1 MSTEEQ
7 EEVKCPPQGLPQYM
21 GTFADLMALL
31 MCFFVLLL
39 SFSEMDVQ
47 KYKQVAG
54 SMAAAFGVQQKIKAK
69 DIPKGTSI
77 IAQEFSPGK
86 PQPTLI
92 TVINQETLNTDRQTL
107 DFSDKQGTD
116 DGEGA
121 EDNAEETDSESDETL
136 QINNTFTITSE
147 SKEPTEETEAL
158 AIEIAQRMKDELDSG
173 QIEIV
178 AQGKFLVFRIREQ
191 GSFGGGEAKIKS
203 SFLPVLKK
211 IREILVGTTGRI
223 SVAGHTDNRP
233 IYTKQFP
240 SNWELSGARAA
251 TVARELL
258 STNELER
265 NRFHIIGHADTLPV
279 RDNDSREN
287 RAYNRRV
294 EIIIVQGDQVVGSEI
309 GLTNENNQATKPAI
323 PPQDNNQ

>member
-1 MSTEEQ
+1 MSEEEH
-7 EEVKCPPQGLPQYM
+7 EEVICPPEGLPAYM

-39 SFSEMDVQ
+39 SFSEMDVL

-54 SMAAAFGVQQKIKAK
+54 SMKAAFGVQNKVEAK

-92 TVINQETLNTDRQTL
+92 TAINQQTIDTDRQTL
-107 DFSDKQGTD
+107 DFSEGQG
-116 DGEGA
+116 
-121 EDNAEETDSESDETL
+121 EDDSEGEDDESSDSTDEDAL
-136 QINNTFTITSE
+136 QINPTYIITSE
-147 SKEPTEETEAL
+147 SKEPTPETEAL
-158 AIEIAQRMKDELDSG
+158 ALEIAQQMADELDSG

-178 AQGKFLVFRIREQ
+178 AQGKYLVFRIREQ
-191 GSFGGGEAKIKS
+191 GSFGSGEALIKS

-211 IREILVGTTGRI
+211 IRNILKDTSGRI
-223 SVAGHTDNRP
+223 TVAGHTDNRP
-233 IYTKQFP
+233 IYTKRFP

-258 STNELER
+258 ASKELER
-265 NRFHIIGHADTLPV
+265 KRFSIIGHADTIPIKE
-279 RDNDSREN
+279 NDTRAN

-294 EIIIVQGDQVVGSEI
+294 EIIIIQGQQVVGSEI
-309 GLTNENNQATKPAI
+309 GLVNDKIKSNQTPPENKN
-323 PPQDNNQ
+323 

>member
-1 MSTEEQ
+1 MSDEDFEEK
-7 EEVKCPPQGLPQYM
+7 KCPPEGLPAYM

-39 SFSEMDVQ
+39 SFSEMDVL

-54 SMAAAFGVQQKIKAK
+54 SMRAAFGVQNKVEAK

-92 TVINQETLNTDRQTL
+92 TAVNQETINTDKQTL
-107 DFSDKQGTD
+107 DFSEGQGED
-116 DGEGA
+116 SGEG
-121 EDNAEETDSESDETL
+121 EETSDSDSESVTVEPVYIIES
-136 QINNTFTITSE
+136 Q
-147 SKEPTEETEAL
+147 SKEPTPETEAL
-158 AIEIAQRMKDELDSG
+158 ALKIAQEMKDELDSG

-178 AQGKFLVFRIREQ
+178 AQGKYLVFRIREQ
-191 GSFGGGEAKIKS
+191 GSFGSGEAKIKR

-211 IREILVGTTGRI
+211 IRNLLRDTSGRI
-223 SVAGHTDNRP
+223 TIAGHTDNRP

-258 STNELER
+258 ATSELDR
-265 NRFHIIGHADTLPV
+265 KRFSVIGHAETIPIG
-279 RDNDSREN
+279 DNDTRTS

-294 EIIIVQGDQVVGSEI
+294 EIIIVQGAQVIGSQI
-309 GLTNENNQATKPAI
+309 GLTDESKPRQPDVTKSENQ
-323 PPQDNNQ
+323 

>member
-1 MSTEEQ
+1 MSDEEQ
-7 EEVKCPPQGLPQYM
+7 EEIICPEEGLPAYM

-54 SMAAAFGVQQKIKAK
+54 SMKAAFGVQNKVEAK

-92 TVINQETLNTDRQTL
+92 TAINQQTIDTDRQTL
-107 DFSDKQGTD
+107 DFTEGQGED
-116 DGEGA
+116 ESQGEGK
-121 EDNAEETDSESDETL
+121 ETSESTSEDSL
-136 QINNTFTITSE
+136 QINPTYLVTTE
-147 SKEPTEETEAL
+147 SKEPTPETEAL
-158 AIEIAQRMKDELDSG
+158 ALKIAQEMGDELDSG

-178 AQGKFLVFRIREQ
+178 AQGKYLVFRIREQ
-191 GSFGGGEAKIKS
+191 GSFESGEATMKRG
-203 SFLPVLKK
+203 FLPVLKK
-211 IREILVGTTGRI
+211 IRDILKDTTGRI
-223 SVAGHTDNRP
+223 TVAGHSDNRP
-233 IYTKQFP
+233 IYTKRYP

-258 STNELER
+258 SSKELDR
-265 NRFHIIGHADTLPV
+265 KRFSIIGHADTIPIKP
-279 RDNDSREN
+279 NNSRAN

-294 EIIIVQGDQVVGSEI
+294 EIIIIQGDQVVGSEI
-309 GLTNENNQATKPAI
+309 GLTDEATKSVKTQPVET
-323 PPQDNNQ
+323 PNN

>member
-1 MSTEEQ
+1 MSDIDQ
-7 EEVKCPPQGLPQYM
+7 EEVKCPPEGLPQYM

-54 SMAAAFGVQQKIKAK
+54 SMAAAFGVQRQIKAK

-92 TVINQETLNTDRQTL
+92 TVIQQETKDTERQSL
-107 DFSDKQGTD
+107 DFTDKQGPE

-121 EDNAEETDSESDETL
+121 DQNDEATDSESDEAL
-136 QINNTFTITSE
+136 QVNNTFTITSD

-158 AIEIAQRMKDELDSG
+158 AMEVAKQMKNELDSG

-191 GSFGGGEAKIKS
+191 GSFGGGEATIKS

-211 IREILVGTTGRI
+211 IRDVLKDNTGRI

-233 IYTKQFP
+233 IYTKRFP

-258 STNELER
+258 STNELDPK
-265 NRFHIIGHADTLPV
+265 RFHIIGHADTLPI
-279 RDNDSREN
+279 RDNNSRGN

-294 EIIIVQGDQVVGSEI
+294 EIIIVQGEQVVGSEI
-309 GLTNENNQATKPAI
+309 GITNENDQAATPPPPSPGSNQ
-323 PPQDNNQ
+323 

>member
-1 MSTEEQ
+1 MSD
-7 EEVKCPPQGLPQYM
+7 VDLDDDKCPPEGLPQYM
-21 GTFADLMALL
+21 STFADLMALL

-39 SFSEMDVQ
+39 SFSELDVI

-54 SMAAAFGVQQKIKAK
+54 SMRDAFGVQSKVRVR

-92 TVINQETLNTDRQTL
+92 TLINQETIDTERQTL
-107 DFSDKQGTD
+107 DFTDKQGAE
-116 DGEGA
+116 DGEGV
-121 EDNAEETDSESDETL
+121 DQNAEETDSESDETL
-136 QINNTFTITSE
+136 QINNQFTIISE

-158 AIEIAQRMKDELDSG
+158 AMDIAQQMKDELDSG

-178 AQGKFLVFRIREQ
+178 AQGKFLVFRIREK
-191 GSFGGGEAKIKS
+191 GSFNGGEAKIKQ
-203 SFLPVLKK
+203 SFLPVLRK
-211 IREILVGTTGRI
+211 IRNILIGTTGRI

-258 STNELER
+258 SSNELDHK
-265 NRFHIIGHADTLPV
+265 RFHIIGHADTLPI
-279 RDNDSREN
+279 RKNDTREN

-294 EIIIVQGDQVVGSEI
+294 EIIIVQGEQVVGAEI
-309 GLTNENNQATKPAI
+309 GITNENNQII
-323 PPQDNNQ
+323 PPPAPDQGTRQ

>member
-1 MSTEEQ
+1 MSDDDIEEK
-7 EEVKCPPQGLPQYM
+7 KCPPEGLPQYM

-39 SFSEMDVQ
+39 SFSEMDVL

-54 SMAAAFGVQQKIKAK
+54 SMRAAFGVQNRVEAK

-92 TVINQETLNTDRQTL
+92 TAVNQQTINTDKQTL
-107 DFSDKQGTD
+107 DFSESDS
-116 DGEGA
+116 DGEGEG
-121 EDNAEETDSESDETL
+121 EDSSESKDD
-136 QINNTFTITSE
+136 ITVPPVYIIESE

-158 AIEIAQRMKDELDSG
+158 ALKIAQKMKEELDSG

-178 AQGKFLVFRIREQ
+178 AQGKYLVFRIREQ
-191 GSFGGGEAKIKS
+191 GSFSSGEAKIKR

-211 IREILVGTTGRI
+211 IRNILKETSGRI
-223 SVAGHTDNRP
+223 TVAGHTDNRP
-233 IYTKQFP
+233 IYTKRFP

-258 STNELER
+258 ASEELER
-265 NRFHIIGHADTLPV
+265 KRFSVIGHAETIPI
-279 RDNDSREN
+279 RDNETREN

-294 EIIIVQGDQVVGSEI
+294 EIIIVQGAQVIGSEI
-309 GLTNENNQATKPAI
+309 GLTNEDKPTETDQTKPE
-323 PPQDNNQ
+323 PQNQ

>member
-7 EEVKCPPQGLPQYM
+7 EEVKCPPKGLPQYM

-69 DIPKGTSI
+69 DIPKGTSV

-92 TVINQETLNTDRQTL
+92 TVINQETIDSDRQTL
-107 DFSDKQGTD
+107 DFSDKHGTD
-116 DGEGA
+116 DA
-121 EDNAEETDSESDETL
+121 QAPDDDAEESDSESEETL

-158 AIEIAQRMKDELDSG
+158 AMEIAQRMKEELDSG
-173 QIEIV
+173 QVEIV
-178 AQGKFLVFRIREQ
+178 AQGKFLVFRIREK
-191 GSFGGGEAKIKS
+191 GSFAGGEAKIKA

-258 STNELER
+258 SSNELER
-265 NRFHIIGHADTLPV
+265 HRFHIIGHADTLPV

-294 EIIIVQGDQVVGSEI
+294 EIIIVQGEQVVGSEI
-309 GLTNENNQATKPAI
+309 GITNENNQATKPET
-323 PPQDNNQ
+323 PPQGSNQ

>member
-1 MSTEEQ
+1 MSADDQ
-7 EEVKCPPQGLPQYM
+7 EEIICPEEGLPAYM

-54 SMAAAFGVQQKIKAK
+54 SMKAAFGVQNKVQAK

-92 TVINQETLNTDRQTL
+92 TAINQQTIDTDRQTL
-107 DFSDKQGTD
+107 DFTEGQGED
-116 DGEGA
+116 ESQGEG
-121 EDNAEETDSESDETL
+121 EETSDSTSEDSL
-136 QINNTFTITSE
+136 QINPTYLVTTE
-147 SKEPTEETEAL
+147 SKEPTPETEAL
-158 AIEIAQRMKDELDSG
+158 ALKIAQEMGDELDSG

-178 AQGKFLVFRIREQ
+178 AQGKYLVFRIREQ
-191 GSFGGGEAKIKS
+191 GSFQSGEAIMKKG
-203 SFLPVLKK
+203 FLPVLKK
-211 IREILVGTTGRI
+211 IRDILKDTTGRI
-223 SVAGHTDNRP
+223 TVAGHSDNRP
-233 IYTKQFP
+233 IYTKRFP

-258 STNELER
+258 STKELDR
-265 NRFHIIGHADTLPV
+265 KRFSIIGHADTIPIKP
-279 RDNDSREN
+279 NDSRKN

-294 EIIIVQGDQVVGSEI
+294 EIIIIQGDQVVGSEI
-309 GLTNENNQATKPAI
+309 GLTNESSKKTNQ
-323 PPQDNNQ
+323 